1 MISAVHKNATTHI
14 RSESIDPDQLRFRSN
29 EIELPLF
36 DADAELQGF
45 GRTVGVYVEPLTED
59 VHSLGKIKEL
69 ARTGILP
76 DGLRLT
82 RQMISPGL
90 GFARN
95 LFLVDPSEPS
105 VQIVLSLGIVTRGDT
120 EEIIYSP
127 PQATPVNSKVR
138 GGRKRHLGTS
148 YYDPRRKRQITEI
161 SGSPLGGF
169 TSSAAIKKQEMTG
182 FVRSRLGCNSLIQL
196 PTIEAIIRTDVPYHD
211 DVIYGLLYTRPQIL
225 LPHEIFEVANRVGDV
240 EPWVQ
245 YLLNIYSAFRILYDA
260 DFVHMQTHFSN
271 RGMTLTE
278 TPKPYLGDLAGVID
292 ISVYSDQVRQT
303 LYLDWGLGSESV
315 LQTAPVDISRGA
327 RLTMTEKQWM
337 IFQSLFLA
345 IEHDMKVGLTEEDS
359 VLRLIKGKTPFI
371 NCLPHDLYFI
381 HTMLSIYTAF
391 LFAENGLA
399 SEGYLDIDPERMQTE
414 FLTKLK
420 ELDQEIL
427 TKTLS
432 KLLQQG
438 RLSDHELSQLA
449 LLLTVLIMK
458 KVYGAEVE
466 PFERSSIGG
475 SYVDSEG
482 RGDIQ
487 PDVSTRN
494 RKERRAMAALIR
506 KARKSKGH
514 KRSRK
519 SRR

>member
-1 MISAVHKNATTHI
+1 
-14 RSESIDPDQLRFRSN
+14 
-29 EIELPLF
+29 
-36 DADAELQGF
+36 
-45 GRTVGVYVEPLTED
+45 
-59 VHSLGKIKEL
+59 
-69 ARTGILP
+69 
-76 DGLRLT
+76 
-82 RQMISPGL
+82 
-90 GFARN
+90 
-95 LFLVDPSEPS
+95 
-105 VQIVLSLGIVTRGDT
+105 
-120 EEIIYSP
+120 
-127 PQATPVNSKVR
+127 
-138 GGRKRHLGTS
+138 
-148 YYDPRRKRQITEI
+148 
-161 SGSPLGGF
+161 
-169 TSSAAIKKQEMTG
+169 
-182 FVRSRLGCNSLIQL
+182 
-196 PTIEAIIRTDVPYHD
+196 
-211 DVIYGLLYTRPQIL
+211 
-225 LPHEIFEVANRVGDV
+225 
-240 EPWVQ
+240 Q

-466 PFERSSIGG
+466 PFERSSIGR
-475 SYVDSEG
+475 SRIDSEG